1 MSVVT
6 YNDATYELIAKIRR
20 INPLKSDEYV
30 DALEYDLPADNINK
44 ITLCNDLEDPV
55 PRIEILYRDQENAN
69 MSSYPCDGYTVLE
82 YSLKSLAEDEKE
94 SIAIVHKF
102 FLRDI
107 ATLSRENNQ
116 SMLKLTG
123 ISKTWFP
130 LNSTVVYS
138 SGPDFPEKH
147 KTVSKIM
154 KDILKKADYP
164 VSMDPDLIE
173 SAKKIHWLT
182 TSTDTVIDNIK
193 HLRAWAA
200 NSETGLFYLIFS
212 MLSNQGFVISLSQI
226 FKAINDDNID
236 APNQLKIPAPIGF
249 GPAWAMSLF
258 GFGPKTTGM
267 GNVTVNSFVTG
278 EGFYEKASLLVLN
291 TFDYIKRA
299 WSTDQWPFARITKLL
314 PRLPSDKYTKYEKIA
329 KDIPILAGKKERLK
343 SDYIPLSY
351 PQVYDKG
358 DPLLR
363 LSDCLQFDA
372 MGYLRRDVGTILKIS
387 SVDTLSDFRF
397 NGYWMITR
405 IYHVFTRGNYISNII
420 AVRVDKVKENG

>member
-1 MSVVT
+1 MSVAK
-6 YNDATYELIAKIRR
+6 YNDSMYELIAKIRR

-44 ITLCNDLEDPV
+44 ITLSNDLEDPV

-82 YSLKSLAEDEKE
+82 YSIKGLAEDEKD
-94 SIAIVHKF
+94 SMAIVHKF

-123 ISKTWFP
+123 ISNTWYP

-138 SGPDFPEKH
+138 SGKDFPENH
-147 KTVSKIM
+147 KSVSKIM
-154 KDILKKADYP
+154 KDILVKADYP
-164 VSMDPDLIE
+164 VSMDPNLIE
-173 SAKKIHWLT
+173 SVKKIHWLT
-182 TSTDTVIDNIK
+182 TPTDTVLENIK

-200 NSETGLFYLIFS
+200 NAETGLFYLIYNMIS
-212 MLSNQGFVISLSQI
+212 KQGLVISLSQI
-226 FKAINDDNID
+226 FKAIKDENID
-236 APNQLKIPAPIGF
+236 APNQLKIPAPIGL
-249 GPAWAMSLF
+249 GS
-258 GFGPKTTGM
+258 KTTGM
-267 GNVTVNSFVTG
+267 GNITVNSFVNG

-291 TFDYIKRA
+291 TFDYIKRS
-299 WSTDQWPFARITKLL
+299 WGTDQWPFSRIIKVL
-314 PRLPSDKYTKYEKIA
+314 PRLPSDKNTKYEKIF
-329 KDIPILAGKKERLK
+329 KDIPILAGKKDRFK

-363 LSDCLQFDA
+363 LSDCIQFDA
-372 MGYLRRDVGTILKIS
+372 MGYLRRDIGTILKIS

-420 AVRVDKVKENG
+420 AVRVDKIKENG